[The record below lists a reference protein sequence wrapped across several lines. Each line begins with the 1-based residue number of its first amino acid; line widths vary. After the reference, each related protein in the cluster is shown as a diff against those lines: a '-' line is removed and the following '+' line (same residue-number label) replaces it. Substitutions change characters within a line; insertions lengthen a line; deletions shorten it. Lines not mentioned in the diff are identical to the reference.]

1 MFMYL
6 AYKGIRSCVKH
17 GHDTVFRVAYFGY
30 FLVGTGSFM
39 FHTTLRYPWQLF
51 DELNMIYTTCLMVYV
66 GLSYRKTPS
75 TQVTLAVGVVAF
87 CIFVTAYYHYLQD
100 PTFHQN
106 VYAALTVFIVF
117 KSIYDMEYTLRPSLR
132 KTRESDRV
140 LKQRYCLPVP
150 TKEQQKYENER
161 DIDILKDMWILVG
174 WGVSIFLG
182 GFVIWGFDRVACMQL
197 RVTRRE
203 IGLPYGILL
212 EGHGWWHVMT
222 GIGAYCYIVWG
233 IWLRHVLNSNQEQYK
248 LSWPHLYSLPE
259 IVKTESTSREPGN
272 GPSKKTS

>member
-75 TQVTLAVGVVAF
+75 TQVTLAVGLVAF

-161 DIDILKDMWILVG
+161 DIDILKDMWILVDG
-174 WGVSIFLG
+174 YRRLLLYCLG
-182 GFVIWGFDRVACMQL
+182 HMAETRTELKSGAVQAELAAPLQL
-197 RVTRRE
+197 ARNRQDGKHFERTR
-203 IGLPYGILL
+203 
-212 EGHGWWHVMT
+212 
-222 GIGAYCYIVWG
+222 
-233 IWLRHVLNSNQEQYK
+233 Q
-248 LSWPHLYSLPE
+248 WP
-259 IVKTESTSREPGN
+259 
-272 GPSKKTS
+272 